1 MKPGKVENYIS
12 DKIEKEG
19 ALLLTLIDPD
29 KNVPDKPDKIAK
41 LSEESGADIILVG
54 GTIGAQ
60 GEILDNTVKLI
71 KENVSIPVVLFPGNV
86 GTITEYAD
94 ALYFMY
100 LINSRDNYWS
110 STAQIQGAPVAKK
123 TGIECIPTGYVILE
137 PGMAVGWLTNANLV
151 PRSRP
156 DLAAASALAGEYMG
170 ARLIVTDSGSGA
182 PDPAPVQLVKAVSS
196 VLTIPYFYAGGV
208 RQPEQAGDIIR
219 AGADGI
225 HIGTAFELNGDSE
238 KIKKMVDAVKKAGK
252 ERV

>member
-1 MKPGKVENYIS
+1 MKPGKVENYIN

-19 ALLLTLIDPD
+19 ALLLTLIDPG
-29 KNVPDKPDKIAK
+29 KNVPDKPDKIAR

-100 LINSRDNYWS
+100 LINSRDNYWN

-123 TGIECIPTGYVILE
+123 ANIECIPTGYVILE

-182 PDPAPVQLVKAVSS
+182 PDPAPAQLIKAVSS

-238 KIKKMVDAVKKAGK
+238 KIRKMAIAIKQAGK
-252 ERV
+252 GKI

>member
-1 MKPGKVENYIS
+1 MKPGKVENYIN

-19 ALLLTLIDPD
+19 SLLLTLIDPD
-29 KNVPDKPDKIAK
+29 KSVPEKPDKIAK

-60 GEILDNTVKLI
+60 GEALDKTVKII

-86 GTITEYAD
+86 GTITEHAD

-100 LINSRDNYWS
+100 LINSSDNYWS
-110 STAQIQGAPVAKK
+110 STAQIQGAYVAKK
-123 TGIECIPTGYVILE
+123 IGLECIPTGYVILE

-182 PDPAPVQLVKAVSS
+182 PEPAPTQLVKAVSS
-196 VLTIPYFYAGGV
+196 VLTVPYFYAGGV
-208 RQPEQAGDIIR
+208 RTPEQAYDIIK

-225 HIGTAFELNGDSE
+225 HIGTAFELNNEPD
-238 KIKKMVDAVKKAGK
+238 KIKHMVTAVKKAGREK
-252 ERV
+252 I